1 MPTIV
6 FERTRFEVE
15 WPEGGRLVDLCDR
28 EIRAGVPFSCRHANC
43 GTCRVEVREGHDL
56 CEPPDADEERLLG
69 KLRRSAIADAPVRL
83 GCQLVVRA
91 GDGRVR
97 LWVTL

>member
-6 FERTRFEVE
+6 FERTRHEVD

-28 EIRAGVPFSCRHANC
+28 EVRAGVPLACRHANC
-43 GTCRVEVREGHDL
+43 GTCRLEVREGLEL
-56 CEPPDADEERLLG
+56 CEPADEDEQALLDRIGRGDER
-69 KLRRSAIADAPVRL
+69 VRL

>member
-6 FERTRFEVE
+6 FERTGREVD
-15 WPEGGRLVDLCDR
+15 WPEGGRLLDLCDR
-28 EIRAGVPFSCRHANC
+28 EVRAGVPFSCRDANC
-43 GTCRVEVREGHDL
+43 GTCRVRVVEGL
-56 CEPPDADEERLLG
+56 ERCEPPGDDERALLEILGGGDPSIRL
-69 KLRRSAIADAPVRL
+69 A
-83 GCQLVVRA
+83 CQLRVRA

>member
-1 MPTIV
+1 MPKIL
-6 FERTRFEVE
+6 FERTRIEVD

-28 EIRAGVPFSCRHANC
+28 EIRAGIPFSCRHANC
-43 GTCRVEVREGHDL
+43 GTCRVEVREGAEL
-56 CEPPDADEERLLG
+56 LEPPDDDEERLLAR
-69 KLRRSAIADAPVRL
+69 LRKPSTDAAVRL

>member
-1 MPTIV
+1 MAKV
-6 FERTRFEVE
+6 LFERTRHEVD

-28 EIRAGVPFSCRHANC
+28 EVRAGVPLACRHANC
-43 GTCRVEVREGHDL
+43 GTCRVEVREGIEH
-56 CEPPDADEERLLG
+56 CEPAEDDERALLERIG
-69 KLRRSAIADAPVRL
+69 KGSETVRL
-83 GCQLVVRA
+83 GCQLVLRA

>member
-1 MPTIV
+1 MPKIL
-6 FERTRFEVE
+6 FERTRFEVD

-28 EIRAGVPFSCRHANC
+28 EIRAGIPFSCRHANC
-43 GTCRVEVREGHDL
+43 GTCRVEVREGAELLD
-56 CEPPDADEERLLG
+56 PPDEDEERLLSR
-69 KLRRSAIADAPVRL
+69 LRKPASEATVRL